1 MNNIDI
7 RPYLRLF
14 YKGNWGYFSLAM
26 LRIIVFTAG
35 NLMLAWILQQ
45 TLDLA
50 SGIDTGRTLAQL
62 TLLTGIC
69 LLIFMFSFLLE
80 YFSKPRFIA
89 KASAQYRQYAFETLS
104 QKNISAFYGENSSK
118 YLSALNNDMN
128 IIETD
133 YLSNLFLIAEQM
145 FLFVATLAMMFW
157 YSMPL
162 TIVSIG
168 FSLIPLISS
177 MLAGNH
183 LGAAERAVSDQN
195 ESYLASLKD
204 SLSGFSVIKS
214 FRAESQMCAQFYK
227 QVKSLATAKERSQ
240 KIRILISMIATIGN
254 VLVQMGVFIVGTYLA
269 LSGKGVTAGTVLVF
283 VQLLNYILQPISTVP
298 AALVQQK
305 AAKELIRKLAS
316 SLNENVRDD
325 GCVRKLKLDSD
336 ISMTDVSFSYEEG
349 KTVLQHINIK
359 FEAGK
364 SYALVGASGCG
375 KSTILNL
382 LLGAY
387 SDYHG
392 KICFD
397 NTELKDLHADDLYD
411 IVSLIQQNVFVF
423 NASIRENITMFSD
436 FPKED
441 VDRVIDKAGLRDI
454 IERKG
459 EGYLCGENGSGLSG
473 GEKQRISIARS
484 LLRNSQVLLVD
495 EATAA
500 LDAATASQVANAIL
514 DLNRATRIVVTHNL
528 DAALLKRYDCIYTL
542 KNGSVAE
549 QGSFDELM
557 EKKEYFYSLYTVSQ

>member
-7 RPYLRLF
+7 RPYLHLF
-14 YKGNWGYFSLAM
+14 YKGNWGYFILAM
-26 LRIIVFTAG
+26 LRIVVFTAG

-50 SGIDTGRTLAQL
+50 SGIDTGKNLAQL
-62 TLLTGIC
+62 TFLTGIC
-69 LLIFMFSFLLE
+69 LLVFMFSFLLE
-80 YFSKPRFIA
+80 YCSKPRFIA
-89 KASAQYRQYAFETLS
+89 KASAQYRQHAFEAIS
-104 QKNISAFYGENSSK
+104 RKNISAFYGENSSK

-133 YLSNLFLIAEQM
+133 YLSNLFLVSEQM

-157 YSMPL
+157 YSLPL

-177 MLAGNH
+177 MLAGNR

-227 QVKSLATAKERSQ
+227 QVKSLSTAKERSQ

-349 KTVLQHINIK
+349 KPVLQHINLK

-387 SDYHG
+387 SDYYG

-397 NTELKDLHADDLYD
+397 STELKELHADDLYD

-436 FPKED
+436 FPEED

-500 LDAATASQVANAIL
+500 LDAATASQVANSIL
-514 DLNRATRIVVTHNL
+514 DLNSATRIVVTHNL

-557 EKKEYFYSLYTVSQ
+557 GKKEYFYSLYTVSQ